1 MNKNIFEP
9 NPQNIGEVK
18 AMNMS
23 PLVKLVLEMGPLIA
37 FFIANHKGQWLI
49 DNIAIFRTFDKPI
62 FPATAVFIVAI
73 LIALAISW
81 KIAKKLPV
89 MPLVSGVF
97 VIVFGCLTLYLH
109 NDTFIKIKPTIV
121 NGLFGIILFVGLF
134 FKRSLLGY
142 VFDSAI
148 ELDDQGWRKLTIRWA
163 WFFIFL
169 AVVNEFIW
177 RSFSDNF
184 WASFKVF
191 GVMPITIIFFLLQI
205 PMIMKHSVQP
215 QSDKH

>member
-1 MNKNIFEP
+1 MNKRIFEP
-9 NPQNIGEVK
+9 NPKNVDGIK

-23 PLVKLVLEMGPLIA
+23 PLVKLALEMGPLIA
-37 FFIANHKGQWLI
+37 FFVANYKGQWLI
-49 DNIAIFRTFDKPI
+49 DNVAIFGTFDKPI

-73 LIALAISW
+73 IVALAISW

-121 NGLFGIILFVGLF
+121 NGLFGVILFGGLF
-134 FKRSLLGY
+134 FKTSLLGY

-148 ELDDQGWRKLTIRWA
+148 ELDNEGWRKLTIRWA

-169 AVVNEFIW
+169 AVLNEFIW
-177 RSFSDNF
+177 RTFSNDF

-191 GVMPITIIFFLLQI
+191 GVMPITFIFFLAQI
-205 PMIMKHSVQP
+205 PMIMKHSVQT
-215 QSDKH
+215 